1 MNIII
6 RNSDNV
12 IIMFSRDNMP
22 EAPEGCRSAV
32 LTEEQTM
39 ELQQA
44 FATPNGG
51 VTFDDTTFSVLPPPP
66 PPEPVSTCT
75 PWQFREELRALGIKA
90 EVEALIDASSESTQE
105 AYRFATVFESNN
117 PLLLQLAALLSTP
130 LNKQQI
136 YDLIISASQRKIGL

>member
-12 IIMFSRDNMP
+12 IIMFSPNSMP
-22 EAPEGCRSAV
+22 DVPDGCRSAV
-32 LTEEQTM
+32 LTEEQIVA
-39 ELQQA
+39 LQEA
-44 FATPNGG
+44 FSTPNGG
-51 VTFDDTTFSVLPPPP
+51 VTFDDTTFNVLPPPP

-75 PWQFREELRALGIKA
+75 PWQFREELRALGIKT
-90 EVEALIDASSESTQE
+90 EVEALIAASNESTQE
-105 AYRFATVFESNN
+105 AYRFATTFESNN

-136 YDLIISASQRKIGL
+136 YDLIVSASQRKIGL